1 MANCTRPL
9 SVFLLSESS
18 CAVKKTIQFLQMTEE
33 VERCQLFRVCLRY
46 IYTDLLLSNPV
57 NTEDIDI
64 YRDVNQTL
72 AAILT

>member
-1 MANCTRPL
+1 
-9 SVFLLSESS
+9 
-18 CAVKKTIQFLQMTEE
+18 MTEE

-46 IYTDLLLSNPV
+46 IYTDLLLSNSV

-64 YRDVNQTL
+64 YRGVNQTL